1 MNEYNQQHQKRIMT
15 KHFEFESFLRDFE
28 KRGKAMYGDKYE
40 IAKCDIL
47 VLQKLL
53 AYFDCNAEQAQ
64 QFDIEFSKGI
74 FLNGQIGVGKTSTM
88 RVFREFLLPE
98 HKFIIKAC
106 REVAFEF
113 IQGGPE
119 IIFKYTNN
127 FGFYSENPRD
137 YCFDDLGLESKSKFF
152 GNNVNVMREI
162 ILSRYDLFI
171 AKGTITHFTSN
182 LTATGIM
189 EMYGNEVRSR
199 IREMCNIITFD
210 ASISDNRK

>member
-1 MNEYNQQHQKRIMT
+1 MK
-15 KHFEFESFLRDFE
+15 KHFEFDSFLLDFE
-28 KRGKAMYGDKYE
+28 KRGKTMYGEKYD
-40 IAKCDIL
+40 IANCDVL

-53 AYFDCNAEQAQ
+53 AYFDCNAEQATK
-64 QFDIEFSKGI
+64 FDIEFSKGI
-74 FLNGQIGVGKTSTM
+74 FLNGSIGVGKTSAM

-98 HKFIIKAC
+98 HKFITKAC

-119 IIFKYTNN
+119 IIFKYTNR
-127 FGFYSENPRD
+127 FGFSNENPRY

-182 LTATGIM
+182 LSANGIM
-189 EMYGNEVRSR
+189 DMYGNEVRSR

-210 ASISDNRK
+210 SSMLDNRK

>member
-1 MNEYNQQHQKRIMT
+1 MR
-15 KHFEFESFLRDFE
+15 KHFEFEKFVLDFE
-28 KRGKAMYGDKYE
+28 KRGKIMYGEKYE

-47 VLQKLL
+47 VLEKLL
-53 AYFDCNAEQAQ
+53 AYFDCNAEQAM
-64 QFDIEFSKGI
+64 QFDLEFTKGI

-88 RVFREFLLPE
+88 RVFREYLLPE
-98 HKFIIKAC
+98 CKYITKAC

-119 IIFKYTNN
+119 IIFKYTNR
-127 FGFYSENPRD
+127 FGFNNEKPRD
-137 YCFDDLGLESKSKFF
+137 YCFDDLGLESKSNFF

-182 LTATGIM
+182 LTANGIM
-189 EMYGNEVRSR
+189 EMYGSEVRSR

-210 ASISDNRK
+210 SSISDNRK